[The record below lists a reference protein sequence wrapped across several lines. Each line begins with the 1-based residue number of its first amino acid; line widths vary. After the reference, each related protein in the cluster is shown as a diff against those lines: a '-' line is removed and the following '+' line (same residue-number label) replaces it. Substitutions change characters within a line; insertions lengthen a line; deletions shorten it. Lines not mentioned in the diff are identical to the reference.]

1 MTRELPF
8 AIPPAW
14 AFGVQLAEVVSI
26 RDDKRMGRVKVQLLA
41 ADANSEATLWAR
53 VAVPFAG
60 GDRGAFL
67 IPDVGDEVL
76 VAFIVGDPR
85 HPVVIG
91 SLWNGAQSPPETV
104 PGDHVDRWSFTG
116 KNGTRIA
123 IVEEGAGRE
132 TISFETPSGVSGTL
146 TDEGGGKIEFAA
158 AGNTVTMEA
167 AGTTIDAPAG
177 ITVKASK
184 VEVTAGQVTVNAALA
199 SFSGVVSC
207 TALQTS
213 SVVSA
218 SYTPGAGNVW

>member
-14 AFGVQLAEVVSI
+14 AFGVQIGEVVSI
-26 RDDKRMGRVKVQLLA
+26 RDEKRMGRVKVQLLA
-41 ADANSEATLWAR
+41 ADADNEAALWAR

-76 VAFIVGDPR
+76 VAFIAGDPR

-91 SLWNGAQSPPETV
+91 SLWNGAQSPPESV
-104 PGDHVDRWSFTG
+104 PGDRVDRWSFTG

-123 IVEEGAGRE
+123 IVEEGTGRE
-132 TISFETPSGVSGTL
+132 AISFETPSGVSGTL

-158 AGNTVTMEA
+158 AGNTVTMDS

-177 ITVKASK
+177 VTVSASK
-184 VEVTAGQVTVNAALA
+184 VEITAGQVTVKAALA
-199 SFSGVVSC
+199 DFSGVVSC
-207 TALQTS
+207 ATLKTS
-213 SVVSA
+213 SVISP

>member
-1 MTRELPF
+1 MKLDLPF

-14 AFGVQLAEVVSI
+14 SFGVQLGVVVSI
-26 RDDKRMGRVKVQLLA
+26 RDDKRMGRVQIKLLA
-41 ADANSEATLWAR
+41 PDADAEALVWAR

-67 IPDVGDEVL
+67 IPDVDDEVL
-76 VAFIVGDPR
+76 VAFIAGDPR

-91 SLWNGAQSPPETV
+91 SLWNGAQTPPETIA
-104 PGDHVDRWSFTG
+104 GDRVDRWSFTG

-123 IVEEGAGRE
+123 IVEESAGRE
-132 TISFETPSGVSGTL
+132 TISFETPSGVSGVL
-146 TDEGGGKIEFAA
+146 TDEAGGKIELAA
-158 AGNTVTMEA
+158 AGNTITMEA
-167 AGTTIDAPAG
+167 SGVAIDAPAG
-177 ITVKASK
+177 VTVKSAK
-184 VEVTAGQVTVNAALA
+184 VEITAGQVNVNAAMA

-207 TALQTS
+207 ALLQTN